1 MIAFGREWG
10 HPELAETRAASGL
23 SAALSALPRVQ
34 GSRWATVR
42 DALGPERG
50 SGGVTRLPAWLL
62 ERSNRARGGRS

>member
-34 GSRWATVR
+34 GSRWATQR
-42 DALGPERG
+42 DGLGPERG
-50 SGGVTRLPAWLL
+50 SGGVTRLRAWLL
-62 ERSNRARGGRS
+62 ELSDRARGG

>member
-34 GSRWATVR
+34 GSRWATAR
-42 DALGPERG
+42 DALAPERG
-50 SGGVTRLPAWLL
+50 SGGVTRLRAWPLAF
-62 ERSNRARGGRS
+62 SDRARGGRS